1 MPRPPKNIALVQSH
15 ASKDE
20 IEKRTLVENKI
31 KGSDNKLT
39 APKHLSKAQKNIYN
53 SIVNELKTSGILGNL
68 DTYILETCAISID
81 RLQEIERII
90 NEDIQMMFDRQLLS
104 AKDKYSKE
112 FFKCCTELCLS
123 PQSRAKIGTLNVL
136 KQDNDTDPLL
146 KILNGE

>member
-1 MPRPPKNIALVQSH
+1 MARPPKNIALVQSH

-31 KGSDNKLT
+31 KGSGDKLS
-39 APKHLSKAQKNIYN
+39 APKHLSKTQKSIYN